1 MNPPT
6 GGAPLPAL
14 TPNDDT
20 KLDLRDLFADPADAV
35 APESTPG
42 KRPPS
47 DAADVP
53 EAVPAAPAASDAG
66 HHTATGDGRKARAGR
81 RGRTPR
87 ERNREGV
94 MTLGEHLTELRDRV
108 IRAFAGVAVMSVVG
122 WALSEPVFRLLQE
135 PFLEASRQQD
145 GLMSITFNGVVSA
158 FNVRLQIAFFLGLVL
173 SCPWWSYQIWAFIN
187 PGLKRRE
194 RWTAV
199 AFIAASVPLFLTGA
213 GLAWYFLPQAIAI
226 LTGFAP
232 ADTATLLSADVYF
245 DFVMRMTLAFGLAF
259 LLPVVMVAL
268 TMMDAVSSKGWL
280 KHWRVAVLVAFV
292 FAAVATPTGDVGTL
306 CALALPICGI
316 YFAAIGVCWG
326 YERVQLLRIM
336 RMAGERTR
344 LGRWWDRV
352 RARLGR
358 GRTRRDAA
366 AVSAVASGLDEGGR

>member
-6 GGAPLPAL
+6 GGVPLPAL

-35 APESTPG
+35 APG
-42 KRPPS
+42 VRMPS
-47 DAADVP
+47 GAAMEPDG
-53 EAVPAAPAASDAG
+53 AAPAVSDENAVAARPDEPHASGAG
-66 HHTATGDGRKARAGR
+66 NKTRKTRKK
-81 RGRTPR
+81 R

-94 MTLGEHLTELRDRV
+94 MTLGEHLTELRDRI

-122 WALSEPVFRLLQE
+122 WAFSEPVFRLLQE
-135 PFLEASRQQD
+135 PFLKASRQQD

-158 FNVRLQIAFFLGLVL
+158 FNVRLQIACFLGLVL

-245 DFVMRMTLAFGLAF
+245 DFVMRMTLAFGLSF

-268 TMMDAVSSKGWL
+268 TMMDVVSSRGWL
-280 KHWRVAVLVAFV
+280 GHWRVAVLVAFV

-316 YFAAIGVCWG
+316 YFAAIAVCWG

-336 RMAGERTR
+336 RMTGERTR
-344 LGRWWDRV
+344 LGRMRDRM
-352 RARLGR
+352 RTRLGR
-358 GRTRRDAA
+358 GRRGAGRRT
-366 AVSAVASGLDEGGR
+366 VASGIGEGGR